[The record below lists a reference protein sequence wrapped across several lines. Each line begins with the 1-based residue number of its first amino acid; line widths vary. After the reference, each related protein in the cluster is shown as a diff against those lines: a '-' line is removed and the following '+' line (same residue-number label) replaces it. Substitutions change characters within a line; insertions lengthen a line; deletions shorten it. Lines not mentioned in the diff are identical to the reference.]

1 MVQRTLKWESYDLSH
16 ERFKKDIEKSIYNI
30 CMFPLA
36 YPDCKYYYIKD
47 ENIRHAIINNYIL
60 LFKIYETK
68 IVFLRFKYSKQ
79 NKVL

>member
-1 MVQRTLKWESYDLSH
+1 M
-16 ERFKKDIEKSIYNI
+16 KDIEKSINNI